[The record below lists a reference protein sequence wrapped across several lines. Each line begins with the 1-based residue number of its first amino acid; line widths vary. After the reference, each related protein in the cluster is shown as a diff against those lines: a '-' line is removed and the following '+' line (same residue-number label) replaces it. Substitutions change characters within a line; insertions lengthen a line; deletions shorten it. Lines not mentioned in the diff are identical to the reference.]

1 MPVDGR
7 NFVDEALPVAVRQ
20 VQNGFERPVEVVGD
34 EGYLLVQAVEGV
46 AYDPPAG
53 VVSSSNVLLQCGQ
66 VTVCALVPSELMRR

>member
-1 MPVDGR
+1 LPVDRR

-20 VQNGFERPVEVVGD
+20 AQNGFERPVEVVGD

-53 VVSSSNVLLQCGQ
+53 VLSNWNVFLQCGQ